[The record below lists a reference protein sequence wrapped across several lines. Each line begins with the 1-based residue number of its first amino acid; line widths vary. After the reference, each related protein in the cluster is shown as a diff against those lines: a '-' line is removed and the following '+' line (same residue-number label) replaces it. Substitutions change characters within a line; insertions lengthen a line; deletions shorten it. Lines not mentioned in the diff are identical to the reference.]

1 LLYHPPIFHP
11 KGDFSMLQLKEIL
24 KNKGGQPVTVPEAST
39 VGSAIRTMNEHRVGS
54 VMVQGPDGEPIG
66 ILTERDV
73 VRLYAQGE
81 GDFETMLVKD
91 WMTTDITTGQ
101 PDDSVSEILAIM
113 TVRRF
118 RHLPV
123 IEETRMVGVI
133 SLGDL
138 VKAQLEEIAFE
149 AKVLREYISS

>member
-54 VMVQGPDGEPIG
+54 VMVQGLDGEPIG

>member
-1 LLYHPPIFHP
+1 
-11 KGDFSMLQLKEIL
+11 MMRLKEIL
-24 KNKGGQPVTVPEAST
+24 NNKGGQPVIIPEEST
-39 VGSAIRTMNEHRVGS
+39 VGAAIRLMNQHRVGS
-54 VMVQGPDGEPIG
+54 VMVQGPNGEPIG
-66 ILTERDV
+66 ILTERDI

-81 GDFETMLVKD
+81 TDFETMLVKD
-91 WMTTDITTGQ
+91 WMTTDMTTGQ
-101 PDDSVSEILAIM
+101 PDDSVSEVLAIM
-113 TVRRF
+113 TVKRF

-123 IEETRMVGVI
+123 LEEARMVGVV

>member
-1 LLYHPPIFHP
+1 
-11 KGDFSMLQLKEIL
+11 MMRLKEIL
-24 KNKGGQPVTVPEAST
+24 TNKGGQPVTVSEDST
-39 VGSAIRTMNEHRVGS
+39 VGSAIRTMNQHRVGS
-54 VMVQGPDGEPIG
+54 VMVQGQNGEPIG

-81 GDFETMLVKD
+81 TDFETMVVKD
-91 WMTTDITTGQ
+91 WMTTDMTTGQ
-101 PDDSVSEILAIM
+101 PDDSVSEVLAIM
-113 TVRRF
+113 TVKRF

-123 IEETRMVGVI
+123 VEETRMVGVV

>member
-1 LLYHPPIFHP
+1 
-11 KGDFSMLQLKEIL
+11 
-24 KNKGGQPVTVPEAST
+24 
-39 VGSAIRTMNEHRVGS
+39 MNEHRVGS

-91 WMTTDITTGQ
+91 WMTTDMTTGQ

-113 TVRRF
+113 TVKRF

>member
-1 LLYHPPIFHP
+1 
-11 KGDFSMLQLKEIL
+11 MLQLKEIL

>member
-1 LLYHPPIFHP
+1 
-11 KGDFSMLQLKEIL
+11 MLQLKEIL

-91 WMTTDITTGQ
+91 WMTTDMTTGQ

-113 TVRRF
+113 TVKRF

>member
-1 LLYHPPIFHP
+1 
-11 KGDFSMLQLKEIL
+11 MLQLKEIL

-54 VMVQGPDGEPIG
+54 VMVQSPDGEPIG

-91 WMTTDITTGQ
+91 WMTTDMTTGQ

-113 TVRRF
+113 TVKRF

>member
-1 LLYHPPIFHP
+1 
-11 KGDFSMLQLKEIL
+11 MLQLKEIL

-54 VMVQGPDGEPIG
+54 VMVQGLDGEPIG

>member
-1 LLYHPPIFHP
+1 MLL
-11 KGDFSMLQLKEIL
+11 LKEIL

-39 VGSAIRTMNEHRVGS
+39 VGSAIRTMNTHRVGS

-73 VRLYAQGE
+73 VRLYAEGE

-91 WMTTDITTGQ
+91 WMTTDVTTGQ
-101 PDDSVSEILAIM
+101 PEDSVSEILAIM
-113 TVRRF
+113 TVKRF

>member
-1 LLYHPPIFHP
+1 MMRLNEIFT
-11 KGDFSMLQLKEIL
+11 
-24 KNKGGQPVTVPEAST
+24 NKGGQPVTVSEDST
-39 VGSAIRTMNEHRVGS
+39 VGSAIRTMNQHRVGS
-54 VMVQGPDGEPIG
+54 VMVQGQNGEPIG

-81 GDFETMLVKD
+81 TDFETMVVKD
-91 WMTTDITTGQ
+91 WMTTDMTTGQ
-101 PDDSVSEILAIM
+101 PDDSVSEVLAIM
-113 TVRRF
+113 TVKRF

-123 IEETRMVGVI
+123 VEETRMVGVV